1 MDFNGRDTKL
11 VNDTID
17 TRGRSDWSS
26 ANLIVFDMG
35 GPFKHDVHVMNT
47 DGSNLHRV
55 SDGDNSQGASFA
67 PDGEWIALTAYTD
80 AANRDEASCE
90 IYIMRLDGS
99 DRRRL
104 TSNNYC
110 DYQPRWGN

>member
-1 MDFNGRDTKL
+1 MDFNGRDPRL

-17 TRGRSDWSS
+17 TRGRSDWSLT
-26 ANLIVFDMG
+26 NQIVFDMG
-35 GPFKHDVHVMNT
+35 GPFKHDVHIMNT

-55 SDGDNSQGASFA
+55 SDGNNSQGASFS
-67 PDGEWIALTAYTD
+67 PDGQWIALTAYTNV
-80 AANRDEASCE
+80 ATRDEASCE

-99 DRRRL
+99 DRQRL

-110 DYQPRWGN
+110 DYQPRWGK